1 MMSTRYFKGI
11 FDLQY
16 FQLMI
21 GLLEHNP
28 IISKGRPK
36 LKTFFL
42 CGPILKSLL
51 NLFHQKANV
60 EII

>member
-36 LKTFFL
+36 LKTFFF
-42 CGPILKSLL
+42 LL
-51 NLFHQKANV
+51 LPVTLLYMSPFT
-60 EII
+60 